1 MENFKSATNISM
13 DGTGKT
19 PGKNKACMLNAGTA
33 TNPGFTLDFRS
44 SDGILNSTHIKIG
57 SNTSAFIPSRVYGIT
72 GISNSSAV
80 FFN

>member
-1 MENFKSATNISM
+1 
-13 DGTGKT
+13 
-19 PGKNKACMLNAGTA
+19 MLNAGTA
-33 TNPGFTLDFRS
+33 TNPGFTLNFRS

-57 SNTSAFIPSRVYGIT
+57 SNTSAFIPTRVYGIT